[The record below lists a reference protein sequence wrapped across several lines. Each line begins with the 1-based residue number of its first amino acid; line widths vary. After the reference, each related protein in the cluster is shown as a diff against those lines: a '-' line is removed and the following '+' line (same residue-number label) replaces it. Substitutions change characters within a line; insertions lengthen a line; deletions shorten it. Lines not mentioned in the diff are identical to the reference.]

1 MPHTAAFRHEVM
13 LYDSAE
19 AFVDEAAPF
28 VRDAVAAGEPV
39 MVAIAAEKIALL
51 RARLGDDAD
60 GVVFADM
67 AELGAN
73 PARIIPAWQEF
84 VDANAASGR
93 PMRGIGEPIWADRS
107 PTELVECQC
116 HEALLNVAFADA
128 SDFHLLCPYDTVQ
141 LDRDVI
147 AEAEASHPFVDGAE
161 SDSYRGDHAV
171 PQFVAPLP
179 EPPADAGIHPI
190 ALDSLADLRLV
201 IAAEGERAGLSRQRT
216 HDVVLAV
223 HEIATNSIRH
233 GGGRGVLRV
242 WREADTLICDI
253 RDSGRIARQPLVGR
267 VRPAL
272 GQAGGWGLWL
282 ANQLCDLVQ
291 LRELPDGSV
300 VRLHQ
305 HLETGH

>member
-1 MPHTAAFRHEVM
+1 
-13 LYDSAE
+13 
-19 AFVDEAAPF
+19 
-28 VRDAVAAGEPV
+28 
-39 MVAIAAEKIALL
+39 
-51 RARLGDDAD
+51 
-60 GVVFADM
+60 M
-67 AELGAN
+67 A
-73 PARIIPAWQEF
+73 
-84 VDANAASGR
+84 
-93 PMRGIGEPIWADRS
+93 
-107 PTELVECQC
+107 
-116 HEALLNVAFADA
+116 
-128 SDFHLLCPYDTVQ
+128 
-141 LDRDVI
+141 
-147 AEAEASHPFVDGAE
+147 
-161 SDSYRGDHAV
+161 YRGDHAV

-190 ALDSLADLRLV
+190 ALDSLADLRL
-201 IAAEGERAGLSRQRT
+201 AHRRRRASAPGCPRQRT
-216 HDVVLAV
+216 HDLVLAV

-305 HLETGH
+305 RL

>member
-1 MPHTAAFRHEVM
+1 MPQTAAFRHEVM

-19 AFVDEAAPF
+19 SFVDEAAPF

-39 MVAIAAEKIALL
+39 MVAIAAEKIELL
-51 RARLGDDAD
+51 RTRLGDDAD
-60 GVVFADM
+60 WVVFADM

-128 SDFHLLCPYDTVQ
+128 RTSTCSAPTT
-141 LDRDVI
+141 RCSSTATSSRRPRPAI
-147 AEAEASHPFVDGAE
+147 RSSAARRER
-161 SDSYRGDHAV
+161 SYRGDHAV

-190 ALDSLADLRLV
+190 ALDSLAELRQV
-201 IAAEGERAGLSRQRT
+201 IAAEGERAGLSSRRT
-216 HDVVLAV
+216 HDLVLAV

-253 RDSGRIARQPLVGR
+253 RDSGRIARQPLAGR

-305 HLETGH
+305 HL